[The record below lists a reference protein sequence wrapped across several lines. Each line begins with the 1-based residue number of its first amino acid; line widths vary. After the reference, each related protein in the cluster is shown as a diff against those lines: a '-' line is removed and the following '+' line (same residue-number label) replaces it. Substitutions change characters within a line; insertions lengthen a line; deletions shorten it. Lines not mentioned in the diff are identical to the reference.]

1 MPYPNRTEILCYLFS
16 PYFLAKLSLPQF
28 LIENEMGTVLLI
40 QLEIA
45 ITGVQR
51 LTYQADS

>member
-1 MPYPNRTEILCYLFS
+1 MPLAFPKVFS
-16 PYFLAKLSLPQF
+16 KKLSLPQF

-40 QLEIA
+40 QLEIV
-45 ITGVQR
+45 ITSVQR

>member
-1 MPYPNRTEILCYLFS
+1 MPYPNSTEILYYLFS
-16 PYFLAKLSLPQF
+16 PYFSAKLSLPQF

-40 QLEIA
+40 QLEIV
-45 ITGVQR
+45 ITSVQR